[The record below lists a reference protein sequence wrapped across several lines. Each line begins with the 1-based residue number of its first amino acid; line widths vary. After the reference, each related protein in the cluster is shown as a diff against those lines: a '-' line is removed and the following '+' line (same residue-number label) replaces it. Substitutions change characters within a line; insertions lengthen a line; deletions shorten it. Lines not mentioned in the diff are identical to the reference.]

1 MINKDIFLVIFHTC
15 MKFEYVSLCNIK
27 LEMFVCDDK
36 GNAVSAVVY
45 KCSSCHDNFKN
56 NTFEGT

>member
-1 MINKDIFLVIFHTC
+1 
-15 MKFEYVSLCNIK
+15 MKFEYISLYVIK

-36 GNAVSAVVY
+36 GNASSDVVY

-56 NTFEGT
+56 NTFEGP

>member
-1 MINKDIFLVIFHTC
+1 